1 MRAALPGLMSGL
13 AFLACTAS
21 PESVSQPQAPP
32 PVASE
37 PAPVTEKSQAVSAPR
52 KPNEQ
57 VAMSVSWAQIEG
69 SGPPQLAVQLE
80 PIPDWHIYWAHPGE
94 AGLPTRFRLQRE
106 SARLEH
112 KTRMP
117 LPKRMTSPGDIV
129 SYGYEGKTH
138 FFIDSEQAHK
148 GFDFSLRADWLACKE
163 VCIKGHATVLVPQ
176 VPEKGTVPST
186 KMAADWK
193 TIPEAKGLRWQKI
206 GPAWMLE
213 MKTAKRLELYPHGA
227 FQLALDQ
234 TRPPYCEGNR
244 CRIKL
249 PPSALQENPTLTYT
263 LRVENADTTYGLEA
277 DFLKGIQP

>member
-57 VAMSVSWAQIEG
+57 VAMSVTWAQIEG
-69 SGPPQLAVQLE
+69 SGPPQLVAQLE
-80 PIPDWHIYWAHPGE
+80 AIPEWHIYWAHPGD
-94 AGLPTRFRLQRE
+94 AGLPTRFRLQRGAAE
-106 SARLEH
+106 LPH
-112 KTRMP
+112 DTRMP
-117 LPKRMTSPGDIV
+117 LPKRMTSAGDIV

-138 FFIDSEQAHK
+138 FFIDSEQARS
-148 GFDFSLRADWLACKE
+148 GGEFSLRADWLACKE
-163 VCIKGHATVLVPQ
+163 ICIKGKATV
-176 VPEKGTVPST
+176 TVPPPPKRGSQPT
-186 KMAADWK
+186 DTMTSDWQEV
-193 TIPEAKGLRWQKI
+193 PKGKAIKWQRE
-206 GPAWMLE
+206 GPAWVLE
-213 MKTAKRLELYPHGA
+213 VATAKRVELYPHGA
-227 FQLALDQ
+227 LQLALDQ
-234 TRPPYCEGNR
+234 TRPPYCKGKR

-249 PPSALQENPTLTYT
+249 PPSALQENPTLAYT
-263 LRVENADTTYGLEA
+263 LRIENTDTTHGLEA